1 MKKPIFIILFSIC
14 FLSLFACGFAK
25 GKGEAE
31 KVAQSLFNERI
42 RNGWSGSNEF
52 YSDLFWKST
61 NEKKWSNI
69 QNLVTKAM
77 GELKSYSLTTWKV
90 QSKVHTSE
98 ISGTIVV
105 LVYETIYEKGKA
117 TETLTVHKPMM
128 GEKYSILGHNI
139 NSELIQQLIDKGIE
153 QAASEDGA

>member
-105 LVYETIYEKGKA
+105 LVYETIYENSLNPPNLNLFLIIY
-117 TETLTVHKPMM
+117 TIKPN
-128 GEKYSILGHNI
+128 KFHN
-139 NSELIQQLIDKGIE
+139 SFVL
-153 QAASEDGA
+153 SP